1 MNHARNRVL
10 ILEYGTP
17 IVNQS
22 KSLAYS
28 LCSVSKYVCRYIV
41 RLHIC
46 KAEEFCLF
54 YFIKSHASLYLS
66 RDRERITN

>member
-28 LCSVSKYVCRYIV
+28 LCSVSKYVGIV

>member
-1 MNHARNRVL
+1 MNHAWNMVL

-28 LCSVSKYVCRYIV
+28 LCSVSKYLGILYGCISV
-41 RLHIC
+41 RQKNFAC
-46 KAEEFCLF
+46 
-54 YFIKSHASLYLS
+54 FIL
-66 RDRERITN
+66 